1 MTITDKDREA
11 AFKCGCRWQDIDG
24 VAAAI
29 AQARAE
35 EREACAK
42 LAYDM
47 ASDYECDW
55 SSPEFNYA
63 KDVEAAIRARGN
75 AALPDAD
82 AASED

>member
-11 AFKCGCRWQDIDG
+11 GW
-24 VAAAI
+24 AAMRAADHAHGLDAKAECYAEAI

-35 EREACAK
+35 VRREERAACAK
-42 LAYDM
+42 LAHDM

-63 KDVEAAIRARGN
+63 KDVEDAIRARG
-75 AALPDAD
+75 
-82 AASED
+82 ED